1 MGATG
6 RGGSGSGCVVEWQRI
21 RVRPELRER
30 FLKQDEEIWTAG
42 LAREPG
48 FLGKE
53 IWLGEEGEIVLVIR
67 WESDE
72 AWKGV
77 PLERLDELDRLF
89 RAEIP
94 EGYELL
100 EVRSW
105 RAVGSGPA

>member
-1 MGATG
+1 MGANEAI
-6 RGGSGSGCVVEWQRI
+6 VIEWQRM

-30 FLKQDEEIWTAG
+30 FLKKDEEIWTAG

-53 IWLGEEGEIVLVIR
+53 IWLGEDGEVVLVIR
-67 WESDE
+67 WASEE
-72 AWKGV
+72 TWKGV
-77 PLERLDELDRLF
+77 SLERLDELDRLF
-89 RAEIP
+89 RAEIS

-105 RAVGSGPA
+105 RAAGSGPA

>member
-1 MGATG
+1 MGANEST
-6 RGGSGSGCVVEWQRI
+6 VIEWQRI

-30 FLKQDEEIWTAG
+30 FLRKDEEIWTAG

-53 IWLGEEGEIVLVIR
+53 IWLGEDGEVVLVIR
-67 WESDE
+67 WESE
-72 AWKGV
+72 KSWKGV
-77 PLERLDELDRLF
+77 SLERLDELDHLF
-89 RAEIP
+89 RAEIS

-105 RAVGSGPA
+105 RALGSGPA